1 TGHLTIP
8 SVITWQQSASPC
20 NAPAAAWV
28 EPGSPSKCESGTTT
42 TMIDVLVDGQIV
54 ITKQTAPSGEPDLF
68 AFTATG
74 NSVSP
79 SAFMLADTQ
88 SQIVRTAPLGAIPQA
103 SAITEA
109 ALAGWH
115 PTAEIVCTDVLG
127 NPASFVTIDNAN
139 RTLTATM
146 SATNSR
152 LFCTFINEKSGTGSI
167 TIAKT
172 TLGGDG
178 TFEFIGFM
186 DFTITTMSGSGSQTF
201 TDLAPGTYAVREPQ
215 SVHLAGWEVTDIQC
229 TGAATPAVI
238 SLPAHSATITL
249 AAGENVVCTF
259 TDTKTGSITINK
271 STVGGDDSF
280 RFATTGNG
288 LSDFIIVT
296 AGGAGAPAFNALL
309 PRVYTVSR
317 FTPSGRDPPPLPRT

>member
-1 TGHLTIP
+1 
-8 SVITWQQSASPC
+8 
-20 NAPAAAWV
+20 
-28 EPGSPSKCESGTTT
+28 
-42 TMIDVLVDGQIV
+42 
-54 ITKQTAPSGEPDLF
+54 

-79 SAFMLADTQ
+79 TAFMLADIQ

-103 SAITEA
+103 YTITEA

-115 PTAEIVCTDVLG
+115 PTTEIVCTDVLG

-139 RTLTATM
+139 RTLTANM

-186 DFTITTMSGSGSQTF
+186 DFKQLQRNLSRKGFVPI
-201 TDLAPGTYAVREPQ
+201 R
-215 SVHLAGWEVTDIQC
+215 
-229 TGAATPAVI
+229 GAMCC
-238 SLPAHSATITL
+238 H
-249 AAGENVVCTF
+249 
-259 TDTKTGSITINK
+259 
-271 STVGGDDSF
+271 
-280 RFATTGNG
+280 
-288 LSDFIIVT
+288 
-296 AGGAGAPAFNALL
+296 AFL
-309 PRVYTVSR
+309 
-317 FTPSGRDPPPLPRT
+317 